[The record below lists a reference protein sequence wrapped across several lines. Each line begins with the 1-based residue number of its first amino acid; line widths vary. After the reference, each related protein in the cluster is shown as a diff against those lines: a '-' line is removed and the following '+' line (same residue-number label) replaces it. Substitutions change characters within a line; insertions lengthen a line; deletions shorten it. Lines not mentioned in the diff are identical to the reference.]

1 MKKLKK
7 ILKLIVKA
15 IIITIII
22 FLLIHFFYPQA
33 TNGLLNKLW
42 GLTSNNL
49 SARKE
54 DEETSFNIDKAFGN
68 ILGEESEQ
76 ESKKDL
82 SQEELVKQLK
92 DLSNKIL
99 DQEMTKEIRE
109 KINQVVTEK
118 VKEVKEIPEE
128 QIDKL
133 RKQIKEEIYQG
144 ICQDWLKE
152 KLIEED

>member
-33 TNGLLNKLW
+33 TNGLLNKLR